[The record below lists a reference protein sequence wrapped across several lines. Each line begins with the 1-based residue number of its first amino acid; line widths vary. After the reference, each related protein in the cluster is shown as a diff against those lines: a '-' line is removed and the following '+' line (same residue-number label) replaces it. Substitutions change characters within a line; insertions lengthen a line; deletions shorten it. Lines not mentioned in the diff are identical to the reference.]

1 MAAAFF
7 LSRTYVPL
15 LYLLIGLSASLV
27 LIAKKNGVPVVL
39 PTYPRMGALIAASE
53 LASIVL
59 IYVIREFQP
68 LA

>member
-1 MAAAFF
+1 
-7 LSRTYVPL
+7 
-15 LYLLIGLSASLV
+15 LIGLSASLV